1 MKIIQKKFSLKEK
14 PRGYHLAT
22 DEIMQNIPELQDIT
36 KGIVH
41 LFICHTSAGLSIN
54 ENADPDV
61 RKDFSTFFDSL
72 VPEDISLY
80 QHTAEGPDDMT
91 SHIKTS
97 IMGNSVTLPIT
108 NGRFNMGIWQGI
120 YLCEHRNHG
129 GSRQI
134 VATIFGE

>member
-1 MKIIQKKFSLKEK
+1 MKITQKKFSLKAK
-14 PRGYHLAT
+14 PRGYHLVT
-22 DEIMQNIPELQDIT
+22 DEIIQNIPELRDIT
-36 KGIVH
+36 KGVIH
-41 LFICHTSAGLSIN
+41 LFICHTSAGLTIN

-72 VPEDISLY
+72 APEDVSLY
-80 QHTAEGPDDMT
+80 RHTAEGPDDMT

-97 IMGNSVTLPIT
+97 IMGNSVTLPLS
-108 NGRFNMGIWQGI
+108 NGRFNIGIWQGI